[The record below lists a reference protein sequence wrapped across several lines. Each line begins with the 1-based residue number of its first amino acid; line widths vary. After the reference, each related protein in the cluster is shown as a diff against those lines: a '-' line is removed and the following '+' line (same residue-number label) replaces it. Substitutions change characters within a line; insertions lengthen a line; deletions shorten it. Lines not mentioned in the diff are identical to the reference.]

1 MCKRE
6 VAKGEGVMMCAL
18 CNYYKCGRCHG
29 WHTVGLPR
37 AREKARA
44 ERERQ
49 RAESG
54 NCPEGCCCAARRPT
68 RMRGRRGARS
78 GARRIERSTCR
89 VRWPFSFSL
98 LQAEQIKDLAL

>member
-1 MCKRE
+1 MVAAKKGDCDVCKTE

-49 RAESG
+49 KAENG
-54 NCPEGCCCAARRPT
+54 NCPEGCCCAARRPA
-68 RMRGRRGARS
+68 RDGKPKARASQPGEGA
-78 GARRIERSTCR
+78 
-89 VRWPFSFSL
+89 
-98 LQAEQIKDLAL
+98 